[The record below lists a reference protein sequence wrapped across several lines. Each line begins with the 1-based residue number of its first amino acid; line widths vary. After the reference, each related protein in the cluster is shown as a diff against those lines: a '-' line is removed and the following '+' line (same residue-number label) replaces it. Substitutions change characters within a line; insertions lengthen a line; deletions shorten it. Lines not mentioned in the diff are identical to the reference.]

1 MARKNYRRRLKA
13 PLTAKKG
20 EVITIKTMAEHTMEP
35 GVRRDP
41 KTGLIYPRFIIDSVI
56 VRYNGKQIFRSRWY
70 SGVSENPYMSFK
82 IKVEESGLLEIE
94 WIDDY
99 KQSTFK
105 RSVINVL
112 DNNGNEIFPIRLSE
126 PSRSE
131 NLQ

>member
-13 PLTAKKG
+13 PITAKKG
-20 EVITIKTMAEHTMEP
+20 EIITIKTMAEHTMEP

-41 KTGLIYPRFIIDSVI
+41 ETGLIYPRFIIDSVI

-82 IKVEESGLLEIE
+82 IKVEESGLLEVE

-105 RSVINVL
+105 RSVVNVY
-112 DNNGNEIFPIRLSE
+112 DDEGNEIFPLRFNKASQLE
-126 PSRSE
+126 D
-131 NLQ
+131 